1 MVFLEL
7 KMERLEG
14 GVYTDNL
21 KFKDHSRGQTSSRVI
36 PFHVQRWILLSVFFF
51 FLFLLTL
58 RISDFHEG

>member
-1 MVFLEL
+1 VVFLEL

-14 GVYTDNL
+14 GVYTDNS

-51 FLFLLTL
+51 SIL
-58 RISDFHEG
+58 IDS

>member
-14 GVYTDNL
+14 GVYTDNS

-51 FLFLLTL
+51 SIL
-58 RISDFHEG
+58 IDS